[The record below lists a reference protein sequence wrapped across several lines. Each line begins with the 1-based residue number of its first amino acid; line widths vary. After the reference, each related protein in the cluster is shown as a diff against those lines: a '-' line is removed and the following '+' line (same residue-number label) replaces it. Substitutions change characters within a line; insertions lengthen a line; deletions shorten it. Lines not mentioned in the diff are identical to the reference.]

1 MQHNEFIIAELAF
14 RDCAR
19 GRPDEQ
25 DFYETYGKAAVV
37 RPALN
42 DALAAVRAAFRRLG
56 KEARHLHDGSRA
68 HTAPLG
74 MSLHG
79 AAERA

>member
-1 MQHNEFIIAELAF
+1 MLHNEFIIAEQAF

-25 DFYETYGKAAVV
+25 DFYETFGQAAVV

-42 DALAAVRAAFRRLG
+42 DALAAVRAAFGRLG
-56 KEARHLHDGSRA
+56 DEARHLHVGSRA
-68 HTAPLG
+68 HAAH
-74 MSLHG
+74 S
-79 AAERA
+79 ASFAQRAERA

>member
-1 MQHNEFIIAELAF
+1 MHHNEFIIADLAF

-25 DFYETYGKAAVV
+25 DFYETYGKASVV

-42 DALAAVRAAFRRLG
+42 HALAAVRAAFRRLG
-56 KEARHLHDGSRA
+56 KEARHLHVGSRA

-74 MSLHG
+74 MSLRG

>member
-1 MQHNEFIIAELAF
+1 MQNHEFIIAELAF

-19 GRPDEQ
+19 GRQDEQ

-42 DALAAVRAAFRRLG
+42 HALAAVRTAFRRLG
-56 KEARHLHDGSRA
+56 KEERHLRVGSRA
-68 HTAPLG
+68 H
-74 MSLHG
+74 
-79 AAERA
+79 AATQSA